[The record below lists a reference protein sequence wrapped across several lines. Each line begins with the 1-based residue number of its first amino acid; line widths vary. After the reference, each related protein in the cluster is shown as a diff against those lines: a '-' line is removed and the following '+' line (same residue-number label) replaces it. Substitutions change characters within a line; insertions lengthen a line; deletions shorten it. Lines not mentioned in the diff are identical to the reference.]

1 MTVQVSVRIAFK
13 ERPVYRSA
21 RSDNFAFVKACDLGT
36 LYRSASR
43 IYYIAQRFIV
53 IFSEQFKRNN
63 AVLSAA
69 YRNEITA
76 DFPFK
81 LYLRLPLS
89 SGTICIKL
97 SKSAS
102 ILFL

>member
-13 ERPVYRSA
+13 KRPVYRSA
-21 RSDNFAFVKACDLGT
+21 RSDNFAFVKACNLGT

-63 AVLSAA
+63 AVLSTA

-76 DFPFK
+76 DFPFTSVFT
-81 LYLRLPLS
+81 LAV
-89 SGTICIKL
+89 IIMV
-97 SKSAS
+97 
-102 ILFL
+102 